1 MGQSSVSVFILCCMW
16 IQTAKGQGSLIVV
29 FYEYCFVAI
38 RGKLSVHTKKSNI
51 GVQRGFWWKWN
62 LFDCGFFSQGPRFS
76 INMHLSLTLGIANHT
91 S

>member
-29 FYEYCFVAI
+29 FYEYCFIAI
-38 RGKLSVHTKKSNI
+38 RGNCLCTQRNQI
-51 GVQRGFWWKWN
+51 LEFRGVFGGN
-62 LFDCGFFSQGPRFS
+62 GIYLICGFFSQGPRFS

>member
-16 IQTAKGQGSLIVV
+16 IQTAKGQGSVIVV
-29 FYEYCFVAI
+29 FYEYCFIAI

-62 LFDCGFFSQGPRFS
+62 LFDLWFL
-76 INMHLSLTLGIANHT
+76 LSRTKI
-91 S
+91 